1 MYRPNVTVTTKGSV
15 YVVTAPGSHDRG
27 LRPPAASRL
36 TLVYTTHLH
45 LRSRYR
51 YATNRLVEASATVTR
66 LARTILS
73 LGFRARANNNHSLLK
88 VAKSK

>member
-1 MYRPNVTVTTKGSV
+1 MEPAYR
-15 YVVTAPGSHDRG
+15 SHDRG
-27 LRPPAASRL
+27 LRPPTASRL

-66 LARTILS
+66 PAHTVLS
-73 LGFRARANNNHSLLK
+73 LGFRAGVLNNRSLF
-88 VAKSK
+88 KSSEK

>member
-1 MYRPNVTVTTKGSV
+1 MEPAHR
-15 YVVTAPGSHDRG
+15 SHDRG
-27 LRPPAASRL
+27 PRLPAASRL

-66 LARTILS
+66 PSRTVLP
-73 LGFRARANNNHSLLK
+73 LGSRAGAVDDHSLLK